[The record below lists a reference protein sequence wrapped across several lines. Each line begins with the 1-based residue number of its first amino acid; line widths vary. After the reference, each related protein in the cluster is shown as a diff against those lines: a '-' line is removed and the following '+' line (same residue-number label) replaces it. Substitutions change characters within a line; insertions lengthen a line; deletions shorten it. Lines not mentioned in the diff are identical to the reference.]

1 MKEIFL
7 QIDVRSGSFG
17 TQPGIRSHIKPQ
29 IGQKALQ
36 CPGLPQAK
44 YKPDA
49 DLWDENCG
57 FTRENKLGSCEA
69 ESCAVVEVEGT
80 LLLCRIER
88 DVKRFVDLAALDLAL
103 HIFFSSPW
111 SSVRSWCLY
120 SRPVFH
126 PYWDLSASKINFWR
140 SWSSSIP
147 LSKAWLVFSTY
158 RSFGRQSGRLQWHL

>member
-1 MKEIFL
+1 MNEIFI
-7 QIDVRSGSFG
+7 QIEVRSGSFG
-17 TQPGIRSHIKPQ
+17 TLTGIWVCRVCRVCHKQSTNQMPISETKTAGLYAKTNWL
-29 IGQKALQ
+29 IVRRKAAQL
-36 CPGLPQAK
+36 LK
-44 YKPDA
+44 S
-49 DLWDENCG
+49 N
-57 FTRENKLGSCEA
+57 
-69 ESCAVVEVEGT
+69 GT
-80 LLLCRIER
+80 LLLCRIGR

-103 HIFFSSPW
+103 HIFFSSSW

-126 PYWDLSASKINFWR
+126 PYWDLSASKINFRR